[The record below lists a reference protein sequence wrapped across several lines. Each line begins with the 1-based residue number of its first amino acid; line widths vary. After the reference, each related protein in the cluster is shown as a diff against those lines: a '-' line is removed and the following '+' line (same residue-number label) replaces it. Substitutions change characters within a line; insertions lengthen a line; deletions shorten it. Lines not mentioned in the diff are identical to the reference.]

1 MNAGYIVDIG
11 GTTIK
16 FGVCG
21 VSSDE
26 PLIVI
31 DTPKNR
37 KDIIN
42 SVATVIS
49 KLKTQYPE
57 TKQNLVISAPGLITI
72 DGHIEKSL
80 YADLSQLNLKYEIT
94 QKCNCE
100 VIIENDANL
109 QALGRYN
116 NKNLLYLVI
125 GTAVGGAYINENGI
139 FKGSKGFACEFGHI
153 FIGEDRK
160 CFCGKTGC
168 LDTVVSGR
176 IIANLFGESWWLKK
190 EDSSIRHYLKYAGE
204 KTALAIESLAILF
217 DPDEICICGNICEF
231 SDFSEAV
238 TNTLKN
244 NNWNICEIDIQKT
257 TWGYVY
263 KGAYKLLDK
272 FLA

>member
-11 GTTIK
+11 GTAIK
-16 FGVCG
+16 FGICG
-21 VSSDE
+21 VRSDE
-26 PLIVI
+26 PLIEI
-31 DTPKNR
+31 NTPKNR

-42 SVATVIS
+42 NIATVIS
-49 KLKTQYPE
+49 KLKLQYPE
-57 TKQNLVISAPGLITI
+57 TKQNLVISAPGLITL

-80 YADLSQLNLKYEIT
+80 YTDLSQLNLKHEIA
-94 QKCNCE
+94 KECNCK

-153 FIGEDRK
+153 FIGEEKR
-160 CFCGKTGC
+160 CFCGKLGC

-176 IIANLFGESWWLKK
+176 IMTNSFGESWWLKK
-190 EDSSIRHYLKYAGE
+190 EDSDVRNYLKYAGE
-204 KTALAIESLAILF
+204 KTALAIETLAILF
-217 DPDEICICGNICEF
+217 DPDEICICGKICECIDF
-231 SDFSEAV
+231 SDAI

-244 NNWNICEIDIQKT
+244 NIWNICEVDIQKT
-257 TWGYVY
+257 TWRYVY
-263 KGAYKLLDK
+263 KGAKKLLDN
-272 FLA
+272 FFV